1 MKTKVKGLSFIVA
14 IGFAAWSAEAQ
25 AGVYWTDLSAA
36 ADVNLGVT
44 ELTKNSAYDSRA
56 NAPLGLTSNAVNAAV
71 TGNNQSA
78 SASAAANLAQGAL
91 RASAS
96 GSNFGSAEANAS
108 FFDTLQFSVPGAGVS
123 TVTDIGV
130 SLRLDGT
137 TAASEGPTF
146 TQALLLSIGGSVDTN
161 SNGGYIYNHEVQATP
176 FPHVSTN
183 DVTFG
188 GWLYKSVSNSGLNGV
203 DFSGVFGIDGPNPE
217 ITIQEMLTIGAAD
230 GANLNFSD
238 TAALG
243 LTLPSGVT
251 YTSASGVFLTEPL
264 SDVPEPSSLTLLGA
278 GVVGLVLLGLQRNFR
293 KNLPRAF

>member
-1 MKTKVKGLSFIVA
+1 MKTKVKGVFFLAA
-14 IGFAAWSAEAQ
+14 IGLAAWSTEAQ
-25 AGVYWTDLSAA
+25 AGVYWTDLRAA
-36 ADVNLGVT
+36 ASLDVGTV
-44 ELTKNSAYDSRA
+44 SPQISSYDSRV

-71 TGNNQSA
+71 ASDYQSSA
-78 SASAAANLAQGAL
+78 ASAAASLAQGAL

-96 GSNFGSAEANAS
+96 NTNFGGTEANAG
-108 FFDTLQFSVPGAGVS
+108 FFDSLQFSVPGAGFH

-137 TAASEGPTF
+137 TVASGGSTF
-146 TQALLLSIGGSVDTN
+146 TQALFFTIGGSGEA
-161 SNGGYIYNHEVQATP
+161 SSGGYTYNHEVQATP

-188 GWLYKSVSNSGLNGV
+188 GRLYKSVSNSGLNGV
-203 DFSGVFGIDGPNPE
+203 DFSGVFGIQGPNPE

-264 SDVPEPSSLTLLGA
+264 NAVPEPSSLTLLGA
-278 GVVGLVLLGLQRNFR
+278 GIAGLILLGLQRNFG
-293 KNLPRAF
+293 KSFPQIF

>member
-1 MKTKVKGLSFIVA
+1 MKTKAKGLSFIVA

-137 TAASEGPTF
+137 TAASEGSTF
-146 TQALLLSIGGSVDTN
+146 TQALSFTIGGSGEA
-161 SNGGYIYNHEVQATP
+161 SSGGYIYNHEVQADP
-176 FPHVSTN
+176 FPNGSTN
-183 DVTFG
+183 DVTFNT
-188 GWLYKSVSNSGLNGV
+188 WLYNSVSNSGLNGV
-203 DFSGVFGIDGPNPE
+203 DFSAVFGIQGANPE

-264 SDVPEPSSLTLLGA
+264 NDVPEPSSLTLLGA

>member
-1 MKTKVKGLSFIVA
+1 MKFNDVSFIVA

-36 ADVNLGVT
+36 AGLDVGAYSQQV
-44 ELTKNSAYDSRA
+44 SSYASYDSRI

-71 TGNNQSA
+71 ASDYQTSAA
-78 SASAAANLAQGAL
+78 SASANLAQGAL

-96 GSNFGSAEANAS
+96 NTNFGSAEANAS

-137 TAASEGPTF
+137 TVAQAGSSF
-146 TQALLLSIGGSVDTN
+146 TQTLLFDIGGSGIASN
-161 SNGGYIYNHEVQATP
+161 SGYIYNHEFQANP
-176 FPHVSTN
+176 FPNGSTN
-183 DVTFG
+183 DVTFNT
-188 GWLYKSVSNSGLNGV
+188 WLYNSVSNSGLNGV
-203 DFSGVFGIDGPNPE
+203 DFSGVFGIRGPNPE
-217 ITIQEMLTIGAAD
+217 ITIQEMLTIGATD

-264 SDVPEPSSLTLLGA
+264 NDVPEPSSLTLLGA

-293 KNLPRAF
+293 KSLPRAF

>member
-1 MKTKVKGLSFIVA
+1 MKTKAKGLSFIVA

-137 TAASEGPTF
+137 TAASEGSTF
-146 TQALLLSIGGSVDTN
+146 TQALSFTIGGSGEA
-161 SNGGYIYNHEVQATP
+161 SSGGYIYNHEVQADP
-176 FPHVSTN
+176 FPNGSTN
-183 DVTFG
+183 DVTFNT
-188 GWLYKSVSNSGLNGV
+188 WLYNSVSNSGLNGV
-203 DFSGVFGIDGPNPE
+203 DFSAVFGIQGANPE

-293 KNLPRAF
+293 KSLPRAF